1 MFLSNFNVQEQ
12 RSTSAEHEEIAK
24 KCIDQIFESH
34 HGWGKWISCRFS
46 SGSME
51 KKHFGKQC
59 IYLPIGSMGLVY
71 FTCIGSCFNGTSV
84 NVGKYTSS
92 MDPMGN
98 IPLRLRITIVSFF
111 WRGGDVFHMIYKCIF
126 EMYTNLL
133 TQTQTSIFVTVPK
146 VPFSKFW
153 LLLCF
158 PRNW

>member
-1 MFLSNFNVQEQ
+1 MHRSDFRVSPRMGKVDQLSFFQWFN
-12 RSTSAEHEEIAK
+12 
-24 KCIDQIFESH
+24 
-34 HGWGKWISCRFS
+34 GKEALWKT
-46 SGSME
+46 M
-51 KKHFGKQC
+51 
-59 IYLPIGSMGLVY
+59 YLPIGSMGLVY
-71 FTCIGSCFNGTSV
+71 FTGIGSCFNGKSV

-98 IPLRLRITIVSFF
+98 IPLRLRITIVSLF